1 MTVFQH
7 FICQIQHGY
16 IKLDTQRFAKIRQ
29 VIEKIGVT
37 AVKMNGHYIAVR
49 FNALY
54 YKRLFPVQIAD
65 NPIPATRAKPGR
77 KHDEL
82 IVRCKPGLYHFRKV
96 LGLLAGLI
104 DRNTKRSQSMQVHKQ
119 VIYHIFHLSIVK
131 TPEYIAQ
138 RHSILSA

>member
-54 YKRLFPVQIAD
+54 YKRLFQSKSRITPFRRREQS
-65 NPIPATRAKPGR
+65 PAG
-77 KHDEL
+77 
-82 IVRCKPGLYHFRKV
+82 
-96 LGLLAGLI
+96 
-104 DRNTKRSQSMQVHKQ
+104 NMMS
-119 VIYHIFHLSIVK
+119 
-131 TPEYIAQ
+131 
-138 RHSILSA
+138 

>member
-37 AVKMNGHYIAVR
+37 AVKMDGYHIAVR
-49 FNALY
+49 FNTLY

-65 NPIPATRAKPGR
+65 DSIPATRAKP
-77 KHDEL
+77 
-82 IVRCKPGLYHFRKV
+82 
-96 LGLLAGLI
+96 AGNI
-104 DRNTKRSQSMQVHKQ
+104 MS
-119 VIYHIFHLSIVK
+119 
-131 TPEYIAQ
+131 
-138 RHSILSA
+138 

>member
-1 MTVFQH
+1 MTIFQH

-65 NPIPATRAKPGR
+65 NPFRRREQSPAG
-77 KHDEL
+77 
-82 IVRCKPGLYHFRKV
+82 
-96 LGLLAGLI
+96 
-104 DRNTKRSQSMQVHKQ
+104 NMMS
-119 VIYHIFHLSIVK
+119 
-131 TPEYIAQ
+131 
-138 RHSILSA
+138 

>member
-16 IKLDTQRFAKIRQ
+16 ITDTNVCKIRQ

-54 YKRLFPVQIAD
+54 YKRLFQSKSRITPFRRREQS
-65 NPIPATRAKPGR
+65 PAG
-77 KHDEL
+77 
-82 IVRCKPGLYHFRKV
+82 
-96 LGLLAGLI
+96 
-104 DRNTKRSQSMQVHKQ
+104 NMMS
-119 VIYHIFHLSIVK
+119 
-131 TPEYIAQ
+131 
-138 RHSILSA
+138 